1 MRRKMALPVALLA
14 VLAAGCGRGVEI
26 EKVLKVIDVRSGW
39 YDAGVQADG
48 KNKLVPS
55 LSIKLENVSSEPIAN
70 VQLMA
75 VFHRVNEEEAWGE
88 HYVRAIGRDELAPG
102 ATSDDVV
109 LRARLGYTGTDPRK
123 SMLRNSAFIDATVNV
138 FAKHG
143 SRNYVRLAQLE
154 IDRELL
160 TR

>member
-1 MRRKMALPVALLA
+1 MALLA
-14 VLAAGCGRGVEI
+14 VLAAGCGRGVEV
-26 EKVLKVIDVRSGW
+26 EKVLKVTDVRSGW

-70 VQLMA
+70 VQIMA

-88 HYVRAIGRDELAPG
+88 HYVRAIGSDELAPG
-102 ATSDDVV
+102 VTSDDIV
-109 LRARLGYTGTDPRK
+109 LRARLGYTGTDPRL

>member
-1 MRRKMALPVALLA
+1 MALPVALLA
-14 VLAAGCGRGVEI
+14 VVAAGCGRGVEV
-26 EKVLKVIDVRSGW
+26 EKVLKMTDVRSGW

-55 LSIKLENVSSEPIAN
+55 ISIKLENVSSEPIAN
-70 VQLMA
+70 VQIMA

-88 HYVRAIGRDELAPG
+88 HYVRAIGSDELAPG
-102 ATSDDVV
+102 ATSDDIV
-109 LRARLGYTGTDPRK
+109 LRARLGYTGTDSRMR
-123 SMLRNSAFIDATVNV
+123 MLRNSAFIDATVNV

-143 SRNYVRLAQLE
+143 PRNYVRLAQHE

>member
-1 MRRKMALPVALLA
+1 MALPVALLA
-14 VLAAGCGRGVEI
+14 LAAAGCGRGVEV
-26 EKVLKVIDVRSGW
+26 EKVLKVTDVRSGW

-55 LSIKLENVSSEPIAN
+55 LSIKLENVSTEPIGN
-70 VQLMA
+70 VQIMA

-88 HYVRAIGRDELAPG
+88 HYVRAIGSDKLASG
-102 ATSDDVV
+102 ATSGDIV
-109 LRARLGYTGTDPRK
+109 LRARLGYTGTDPRL

>member
-1 MRRKMALPVALLA
+1 MALPVALLA
-14 VLAAGCGRGVEI
+14 VLAAGCGRGVEV
-26 EKVLKVIDVRSGW
+26 EKVLKVTDVRSGW

-70 VQLMA
+70 VQIMA

-88 HYVRAIGRDELAPG
+88 HYVRAIGSDELAPG
-102 ATSDDVV
+102 ATSDDIV
-109 LRARLGYTGTDPRK
+109 LRARLGYTGTDPRL

>member
-1 MRRKMALPVALLA
+1 MALLA
-14 VLAAGCGRGVEI
+14 VLAAGCGRGVEVG
-26 EKVLKVIDVRSGW
+26 KVLKVSDVRSGW

-70 VQLMA
+70 VQIMA

-88 HYVRAIGRDELAPG
+88 HYVRAIGSDELAPG
-102 ATSDDVV
+102 ATSDDIV
-109 LRARLGYTGTDPRK
+109 LRARLGYTGTDPRL

>member
-1 MRRKMALPVALLA
+1 MALPVALLA

>member
-1 MRRKMALPVALLA
+1 MALPVALLA

-88 HYVRAIGRDELAPG
+88 HYVRAIGSDELAPG
-102 ATSDDVV
+102 AASDDIV
-109 LRARLGYTGTDPRK
+109 LRARLGYTGTDPRL

>member
-1 MRRKMALPVALLA
+1 MQWTMVLLA
-14 VLAAGCGRGVEI
+14 ALVGVAGCGRNVEI
-26 EKVLKVIDVRSGW
+26 EKVLQVTDVHSGW
-39 YDAGVQADG
+39 YDEGVLPDG

-55 LSIKLENVSSEPIAN
+55 ISIKLKNVSSEPIAS
-70 VQLMA
+70 VQIMA

-88 HYVRAIGRDELAPG
+88 HYVRAIGGDGLAPG
-102 ATSDDVV
+102 ATSGDIV
-109 LRARLGYTGTDPRK
+109 LRAGLGYTGTDSRL
-123 SMLRNSAFIDATVNV
+123 SMLRHSAFIDATVNV

-143 SRNYVRLAQLE
+143 SRAYVRLAQHT

>member
-1 MRRKMALPVALLA
+1 MALPVALLA
-14 VLAAGCGRGVEI
+14 VVAAGCGRGVEV
-26 EKVLKVIDVRSGW
+26 EKVLKVTDVRSGW

-55 LSIKLENVSSEPIAN
+55 ISIKLENVSSEPIAN
-70 VQLMA
+70 VQIMA